1 MRKSI
6 TLTTFLLLTF
16 GTLLFAVDNR
26 VVGTWKLN
34 SEHVLEGAAPSLSK
48 AAVMR
53 VQLNASGKPVTMT
66 LEKGAPVVNHA
77 GVSYYGLTISPDGRT
92 LTETKT
98 GVDAKSGKYYHS
110 VLVWEKQ

>member
-1 MRKSI
+1 MLKSMK
-6 TLTTFLLLTF
+6 LATFLLLTF
-16 GTLLFAVDNR
+16 GSLLFAVDPR
-26 VVGTWKLN
+26 IAGTWKLN
-34 SEHVLEGAAPSLSK
+34 SEHVLEGAAPSVSK
-48 AAVMR
+48 GAVMR
-53 VQLNASGKPVTMT
+53 VQLGESGKPLTMT
-66 LEKGAPVVNHA
+66 VEKGAPVVNHV